1 MRINHR
7 IILVN
12 LLIVAIVLGSAAI
25 AFYSIMYNTL
35 TSQQSKNIINSS
47 RNFIFTYR
55 SFIDDIDEEFWT
67 LNNRNPEFLF
77 ERPTLYG
84 NLNDFFLEA
93 EILDSAKISRYS
105 IKNWIQIPKQNF
117 TIDEFVQQNPYAVI
131 NSKRTANN
139 RICYYGKI
147 ISNDVLDDFAKRIG
161 SDVAL
166 IWDNFTAEVSN
177 SNLNYQHIF
186 LLSKAHNYLSKKN
199 DLDVFVG
206 DSETSDIIATSYKIE
221 KLSKYGNNLSFLF
234 FKSHSEAT
242 DLRQTLRNILIL
254 IGVVGIIIALILTY
268 VLTHK
273 LRLRIADLN
282 YATAQTSAGNFDVR
296 IDIKS
301 NDEIGSLGRAFN
313 IMLDELKK
321 NQRAKNEYS
330 EFITLINQNAS
341 LTEISNSALKKII
354 DTCGFLVG
362 ALYSIDGD
370 EVSLICSYGL
380 NNSNPN
386 RERNEFYK
394 KIISSKESIELFS
407 ENALPTVQTGTLD
420 LKISYLLLLPVIYNN
435 KVIAILEFSS
445 LNRPSPEAKD
455 YLEKIQEQLAIGLTN
470 AKAVV
475 QLENFVIELKQLNE
489 DYQKQNLQIKKQN
502 EKLFELSNQ
511 LKSKADELAIQKE
524 RAEGSTQLKSQFLAS
539 MSHELRTP
547 MNSILGLTELIL
559 DKAQLSGKNKER
571 LEVVLKSGKRLMGL
585 INDILDLSKIEAGKM
600 EIREEDVLLEEIIEE
615 VTSTATPLAL
625 EKGLTFNVKRN
636 CNTRIIISTDRG
648 RVTQVLINL
657 IGNAIKFTK
666 TGKIELSVFFNPDK
680 MLLFSISDTGIGIS
694 EENKQII
701 FDEFRQIDGT
711 TSKKYSGTGLG
722 LAISKKI
729 IDLLGGK
736 IWVASIEGEG
746 SVFSF
751 TIPAKYVAGK
761 RKVEAF
767 PINVAALRKN
777 ASNPILVIDDDAEVR
792 YTIGQYLIS
801 KGYKVIYAEN
811 GETGI
816 KLAIEKQP
824 FAITLDL
831 LLPDKDGWSV
841 LKELRE
847 NPATNGIPVILVSI
861 IGNKNLG
868 YGLGAFEYFI
878 KPISADKL
886 LSAFAKLESLA
897 KKRIQ
902 KIVIVDDDELEFE
915 KFKNEF
921 KDENITI
928 EYIQDSEY
936 AFNKIAEVQPDLII
950 LDLMMPK
957 IDGVTL
963 SHKLKSENKT
973 KHIPIIIST
982 AKNLTEQ
989 EHKSLK
995 EIVEDITIKSKG
1007 HPLDVLKTVRDRIKM
1022 QEEDEYYFENAESD
1036 SSDGL
1041 EITIPDE
1048 PVVDFFGDVL
1058 IVDDDPDTLFTLN
1071 EMVQAAGCKTH
1082 LAKSGLECLKILESV
1097 RPDLIMLDIM
1107 MPEMDGFQTL
1117 KNIRSNTDLAGIPI
1131 YAVTAK
1137 AMVGDKE
1144 IILKHGFNDYIPKPV
1159 NSTII
1164 SGKIAQ
1170 LFSKI
1175 KSNEI

>member
-1 MRINHR
+1 MKISHR

-12 LLIVAIVLGSAAI
+12 LLIVVIVLGSAAI
-25 AFYSIMYNTL
+25 AFNTIMYNTL
-35 TSQQSKNIINSS
+35 TSQQSKNIISSS

-55 SFIDDIDEEFWT
+55 SFLDDLDEEFWT
-67 LNNRNPEFLF
+67 LNNKNPDLPF
-77 ERPTLYG
+77 ERQHFSG

-93 EILDSAKISRYS
+93 NLSDETKIVRYAS
-105 IKNWIQIPKQNF
+105 QSEVQIPSEFF
-117 TIDEFVQQNPYAVI
+117 TIDEFVKYNPYVI
-131 NSKRTANN
+131 IKSKKTADN

-147 ISNDVLDDFAKRIG
+147 INNDVLDDFAKRIG
-161 SDVAL
+161 SDIAL
-166 IWDNFTAEVSN
+166 VWDNFTAEVSN
-177 SNLNYQHIF
+177 SNLNYQHTF
-186 LLSKAHNYLSKKN
+186 LLSKAFNYLNQKN
-199 DLDVFVG
+199 DFEVFVG
-206 DSETSDIIATSYKIE
+206 ESETSDIIATSYKTE
-221 KLSKYGNNLSFLF
+221 KFSEYGNNLAFLF
-234 FKSHSEAT
+234 FRSHSEAT
-242 DLRQTLRNILIL
+242 DLRTTLTNILIL
-254 IGVVGIIIALILTY
+254 IGIVGIILALILTY

-282 YATAQTSAGNFDVR
+282 YATSQTSAGNFDMR
-296 IDIKS
+296 IDVKS
-301 NDEIGSLGRAFN
+301 NDEIGSLAKAFN
-313 IMLDELKK
+313 TMLDELKK

-341 LTEISNSALKKII
+341 LAEISNAALKKII
-354 DTCGFLVG
+354 DTCGFLIG

-370 EVSLICSYGL
+370 EVSLICSHGL
-380 NNSNPN
+380 SRTNSNN
-386 RERNEFYK
+386 ERNELYK
-394 KIISSKESIELFS
+394 KIIRSKVPIEISS
-407 ENALPTVQTGTLD
+407 ENLLPVVQTGTLD
-420 LKISYLLLLPVIYNN
+420 LRINYLLLLPVIYNN
-435 KVIAILEFSS
+435 KVIAILELAS
-445 LNRPSPEAKD
+445 LNRPTLEAND
-455 YLEKIQEQLAIGLTN
+455 YLGKIQEQLAIGLTN
-470 AKAVV
+470 AKAVL
-475 QLENFVIELKQLNE
+475 QLENFVNELRLLNE
-489 DYQKQNLQIKKQN
+489 EYQKQNIQIKKQN
-502 EKLFELSNQ
+502 DTLLELSNQ
-511 LKSKADELAIQKE
+511 LKTKAEELVIQKE
-524 RAEGSTQLKSQFLAS
+524 KAEDSARLKSQFLAS

-571 LEVVLKSGKRLMGL
+571 LEVVLKSGKRLMSL

-615 VTSTATPLAL
+615 VSNTATPLAR
-625 EKGLTFNVKRN
+625 EKGLTFLVKRN
-636 CNTRIIISTDRG
+636 CNTRIIINTDRG

-657 IGNAIKFTK
+657 IGNAIKFTQK
-666 TGKIELSVFFNPDK
+666 GKIELSISFNSEK

-694 EENKQII
+694 EENKKII
-701 FDEFRQIDGT
+701 FEEFRQIDGT
-711 TSKKYSGTGLG
+711 TSRKYSGTGLG

-729 IDLLGGK
+729 LDILGGK

-751 TIPAKYVAGK
+751 TIPTKYVSEK
-761 RKVEAF
+761 RKIESLPV
-767 PINVAALRKN
+767 NVDVLRKN
-777 ASNPILVIDDDAEVR
+777 AKHPVLVIDDDPEIR

-801 KGYKVIYAEN
+801 KGYEVIFAEN
-811 GETGI
+811 GETGV

-841 LKELRE
+841 LRELRE
-847 NPATNGIPVILVSI
+847 NSKTVDIPVILVSI
-861 IGNKNLG
+861 IGDKNLG
-868 YGLGAFEYFI
+868 YGLGAFEYFV

-886 LSAFAKLESLA
+886 LSAFSRLESLA
-897 KKRIQ
+897 KKRIK
-902 KIVIVDDDELEFE
+902 KIVLVDDDDLEFE

-921 KDENITI
+921 KDEDVTI
-928 EYIQDSEY
+928 EYIKDSEY
-936 AFNKIAEVQPDLII
+936 AFNKIAEVEPDLII

-957 IDGVTL
+957 IDGITL
-963 SHKLKSENKT
+963 SHKLKSYNKT

-982 AKNLTEQ
+982 AKDLTDA

-1022 QEEDEYYFENAESD
+1022 QEEDEEYFENVD
-1036 SSDGL
+1036 SNSNSSS
-1041 EITIPDE
+1041 EITIQDE
-1048 PVVDFFGDVL
+1048 PVGDFFGEVL
-1058 IVDDDPDTLFTLN
+1058 IVDDDPDILYTLN
-1071 EMVQAAGCKTH
+1071 EMVQATGCKTR
-1082 LAKSGLECLKILESV
+1082 LAKSGLECLKILEYL

-1117 KNIRSNTDLAGIPI
+1117 KNIRSNTDLAAVPI

-1164 SGKIAQ
+1164 SSKIAQ

-1175 KSNEI
+1175 KTS

>member
-25 AFYSIMYNTL
+25 AFYSIMYQTL

-105 IKNWIQIPKQNF
+105 SKNWIQIPKQNF

-177 SNLNYQHIF
+177 SNQNYQHIF

-206 DSETSDIIATSYKIE
+206 DSEASDIIATSFKIE
-221 KLSKYGNNLSFLF
+221 KQSKYGNNLSFLF

-282 YATAQTSAGNFDVR
+282 YATGQTSAGNFDMR
-296 IDIKS
+296 IDVKS

-380 NNSNPN
+380 NNTNPN

-524 RAEGSTQLKSQFLAS
+524 RAEGSTQLKSQFLARHVPRTS
-539 MSHELRTP
+539 YADELYFGANRT
-547 MNSILGLTELIL
+547 
-559 DKAQLSGKNKER
+559 
-571 LEVVLKSGKRLMGL
+571 
-585 INDILDLSKIEAGKM
+585 
-600 EIREEDVLLEEIIEE
+600 
-615 VTSTATPLAL
+615 
-625 EKGLTFNVKRN
+625 
-636 CNTRIIISTDRG
+636 
-648 RVTQVLINL
+648 
-657 IGNAIKFTK
+657 
-666 TGKIELSVFFNPDK
+666 
-680 MLLFSISDTGIGIS
+680 DTG
-694 EENKQII
+694 
-701 FDEFRQIDGT
+701 
-711 TSKKYSGTGLG
+711 
-722 LAISKKI
+722 
-729 IDLLGGK
+729 
-736 IWVASIEGEG
+736 
-746 SVFSF
+746 
-751 TIPAKYVAGK
+751 
-761 RKVEAF
+761 
-767 PINVAALRKN
+767 
-777 ASNPILVIDDDAEVR
+777 
-792 YTIGQYLIS
+792 
-801 KGYKVIYAEN
+801 
-811 GETGI
+811 
-816 KLAIEKQP
+816 
-824 FAITLDL
+824 
-831 LLPDKDGWSV
+831 
-841 LKELRE
+841 
-847 NPATNGIPVILVSI
+847 
-861 IGNKNLG
+861 
-868 YGLGAFEYFI
+868 
-878 KPISADKL
+878 
-886 LSAFAKLESLA
+886 
-897 KKRIQ
+897 
-902 KIVIVDDDELEFE
+902 
-915 KFKNEF
+915 
-921 KDENITI
+921 
-928 EYIQDSEY
+928 
-936 AFNKIAEVQPDLII
+936 
-950 LDLMMPK
+950 
-957 IDGVTL
+957 
-963 SHKLKSENKT
+963 
-973 KHIPIIIST
+973 
-982 AKNLTEQ
+982 
-989 EHKSLK
+989 
-995 EIVEDITIKSKG
+995 
-1007 HPLDVLKTVRDRIKM
+1007 
-1022 QEEDEYYFENAESD
+1022 
-1036 SSDGL
+1036 
-1041 EITIPDE
+1041 
-1048 PVVDFFGDVL
+1048 
-1058 IVDDDPDTLFTLN
+1058 
-1071 EMVQAAGCKTH
+1071 
-1082 LAKSGLECLKILESV
+1082 
-1097 RPDLIMLDIM
+1097 
-1107 MPEMDGFQTL
+1107 
-1117 KNIRSNTDLAGIPI
+1117 
-1131 YAVTAK
+1131 
-1137 AMVGDKE
+1137 
-1144 IILKHGFNDYIPKPV
+1144 
-1159 NSTII
+1159 
-1164 SGKIAQ
+1164 
-1170 LFSKI
+1170 
-1175 KSNEI
+1175 